1 MCLVRPDAIQQAVEL
16 LRQGGV
22 VAFPTDTLYGLAVD
36 PRSAEAVAR
45 LFAIKERDA
54 GHAVPLIAGNVD
66 QAGEAAVF
74 DDRARRVA
82 SAFWPGP
89 VSIVLPAQVVIRHE
103 ILGPGR
109 SVAVRVPA
117 HPVARALSDG
127 LAFCITATSANI
139 SGKPA
144 TASPRVVAGTLG
156 GLIDYVLDDGDS
168 PGGQPSTIVDLCGPE
183 PRLVRAGPIA
193 WERVLRSIQ

>member
-1 MCLVRPDAIQQAVEL
+1 MVHADTIQQAVEV
-16 LRQGGV
+16 LRHGGV

-36 PRSAEAVAR
+36 PRSADAVAR
-45 LFAIKERDA
+45 LFAIKGRDA

-74 DDRARRVA
+74 DARARRVA

-89 VSIVLPAQVVIRHE
+89 VSIVLPAQEVIRHE

-117 HPVARALSDG
+117 HPVARALSEG
-127 LAFCITATSANI
+127 LDFCITATSANI

>member
-1 MCLVRPDAIQQAVEL
+1 MPSPDPVQHAIDV

-22 VAFPTDTLYGLAVD
+22 VAFPTDTLYGLAAD
-36 PRSAEAVAR
+36 PRSAAAVDR
-45 LFAIKERDA
+45 LFAVKGRDA
-54 GHAVPLIAGNVD
+54 GHAVPLIAANLE
-66 QAGEAAVF
+66 QAGEAVVL
-74 DDRARRVA
+74 DHRARRVA

-89 VSIVLPAQVVIRHE
+89 VSIVLPAQRVIREE

-117 HPVARALSDG
+117 HHVARALSEG
-127 LAFCITATSANI
+127 FGFCITSTSANI
-139 SGKPA
+139 SRKPP
-144 TASPRVVAGTLG
+144 TASPQVVAKTLG
-156 GLIDYVLDDGDS
+156 GLVDYVLDAGDS

-183 PRLVRAGPIA
+183 PRLVRAGAIA